1 MPSARVIALVAYP
14 GAASLDI
21 TGPAAVFAAT
31 NRLVG
36 RDVYATRVLSSTG
49 GLIAT
54 DGDVAIMTRPLRQLK
69 PARVHTMLVV
79 GGDEPALRA
88 MLLDA
93 VARRWIVRTARVC
106 ARFGSVCSGAFV
118 LASYGLLDGKRV
130 ATHWEATAILQKTF
144 PKLSVDADAL
154 YVEDGRVWT
163 SAGVTTGIDMAL
175 ALVQRDVSAA
185 AATAV
190 AQRLVLHARRPGF
203 QSQFSPLLHAQL
215 RADTPYRDLIEWLQ
229 QHLRDRLDLAA
240 LAARA
245 GQSPRHFHR
254 RFSVVTGESPA
265 HFVETLRLERAR
277 ALLAHRVTL
286 KEVADESGFGSA
298 VQFSRAFERRF
309 GLPPSVL
316 RQTLSA
322 VCP

>member
-1 MPSARVIALVAYP
+1 VIALVAYP

-21 TGPAAVFAAT
+21 SGPAAVFAAT
-31 NRLVG
+31 NRLLG
-36 RDVYATRVLSSTG
+36 RELYATRVVSSAG

-54 DGDVAIMTRPLRQLK
+54 SGDVAIMTGALRGLK
-69 PARVHTMLVV
+69 PGRVHTMLVV
-79 GGDEPALRA
+79 GGEEEAVRA
-88 MLLDA
+88 MLQDA
-93 VARRWIVRTARVC
+93 VARRWIVRTTRVC

-130 ATHWEATAILQKTF
+130 ATHWEGTALLAKTF

-175 ALVQRDVSAA
+175 ALVERDVSAA
-185 AATAV
+185 VATAV

-215 RADTPYRDLIEWLQ
+215 RADTPYRELIEWLQ
-229 QHLRDRLDLAA
+229 QHLRERLDLEA

-254 RFSVVTGESPA
+254 RFSAITGQSPA
-265 HFVETLRLERAR
+265 RFVETLRLERAR
-277 ALLAHRVTL
+277 SLLAHRLAL

-298 VQFSRAFERRF
+298 VQLSRAFERRF
-309 GLPPSVL
+309 GLKPSLL
-316 RQTLSA
+316 RQTLTPS
-322 VCP
+322 VK